1 MKILVIGSTGRVGM
15 RLVEYSL
22 DKGHEVTA
30 FARQIDDYPV
40 RHPRLSLVTG
50 DVLYPALIEA
60 AMPGHDIV
68 LSVIGLRQ
76 FSGPITL
83 LSTGLRNI
91 IHVMKKTGPRR
102 LVTVTG
108 AGILQENRDELIMDS
123 ISFPPNLQN
132 LSMDHLRMYE
142 ALRESDLDWTVVCP
156 SFMFGGKRTGTYQV
170 EADYFPRG
178 VQNRVSVEDVADF
191 ITREMTENTFIRKR
205 VGIAWPKGME
215 VEEED

>member
-30 FARQIDDYPV
+30 FARQIEDYPV
-40 RHPRLSLVTG
+40 SHPRLSLATG

-91 IHVMKKTGPRR
+91 IQVMKKSGPRR

-142 ALRESDLDWTVVCP
+142 ALRESGLDWTVVCP
-156 SFMFGGKRTGTYQV
+156 SFMFGGKRTGDYQV

-191 ITREMTENTFIRKR
+191 ITREMTENQFLHKR
-205 VGIAWPKGME
+205 VGIAWPRGME
-215 VEEED
+215 IEDED